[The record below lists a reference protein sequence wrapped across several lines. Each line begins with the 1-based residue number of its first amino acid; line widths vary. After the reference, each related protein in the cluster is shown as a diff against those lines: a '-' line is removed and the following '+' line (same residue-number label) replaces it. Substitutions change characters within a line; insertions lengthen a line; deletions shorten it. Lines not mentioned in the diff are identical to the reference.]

1 MLHKTSVDIT
11 TDSSGDA
18 TVYLGS
24 AIRGH
29 LVALKYAPGTIAT
42 GGDLTITGET
52 SGTPI
57 LTVTNAG
64 TSNAFWY
71 PRAPANKVADN
82 SAITDSAELIP
93 IVRERIKV
101 VVAQGGA
108 TKSGSIEAIYETDPP
123 Y

>member
-24 AIRGH
+24 NIRGY
-29 LVALKYAPGTIAT
+29 LVALKYTIGDIAT
-42 GGDLTITGET
+42 TGDLTITGET

-57 LTVTNAG
+57 LTVANA
-64 TSNAFWY
+64 TSDAYWY

>member
-1 MLHKTSVDIT
+1 MLHTTSVDIT

-24 AIRGH
+24 AIRGY
-29 LVALKYAPGTIAT
+29 LVALKYTRGDIAT

-57 LTVTNAG
+57 LTVANA
-64 TSNAFWY
+64 TSDAYWY